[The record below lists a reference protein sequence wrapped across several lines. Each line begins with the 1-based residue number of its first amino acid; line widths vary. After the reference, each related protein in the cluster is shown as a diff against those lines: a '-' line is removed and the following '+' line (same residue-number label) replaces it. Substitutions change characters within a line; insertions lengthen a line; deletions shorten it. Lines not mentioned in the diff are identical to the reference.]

1 MQLKFLSDEF
11 FTDYAHASEMEQK
24 ALRPYGVLLIFADGL
39 DFAIP
44 FRSNI
49 KHNFVFWTDR
59 DNGCGLDYSK
69 TVIVDTQRHIRHD
82 RKPVIRKVEFK
93 ALLRQEAKIEAG
105 LLRYINT
112 YKKAL
117 TSPNNPRSQH
127 ILAFSTLKYFHQEL
141 RIETE
146 VHHHD

>member
-1 MQLKFLSDEF
+1 MQLRFLSDEF
-11 FTDYAHASEMEQK
+11 FADYAHCSEMEQK
-24 ALRPYGVLLIFADGL
+24 ALRPYGVLLISTIGL

-49 KHNFVFWTDR
+49 KHDFVFWTDR
-59 DNGCGLDYSK
+59 ENGCGLDYSK
-69 TVIVDTQRHIRHD
+69 AVVIDLQRHIRYD

-93 ALLRQEAKIEAG
+93 ALLRQDTKIEAG

-117 TSPNNPRSQH
+117 RAPNNPRSQN

-146 VHHHD
+146 EHIS